1 MEQKKCPPPE
11 GVIGPRI
18 GYLSKLIRKEF
29 NKAAAE
35 QDLFSGQQDIL
46 FHINENEGITLRE
59 LSNMLGVAPA
69 TASVSVKRMEKS
81 GFIIKKADEA
91 DGRIIRLYPTEKAK
105 QAPLKIRKKMDE
117 MDLTLKQ
124 GMTEKEIAQLSRLLD
139 KAVSNLQKEDN
150 ANG

>member
-1 MEQKKCPPPE
+1 MEHKKCPPPA
-11 GVIGPRI
+11 GVIAPRV
-18 GYLSKLIRKEF
+18 GYLSKLIRTEF

-59 LSNMLGVAPA
+59 LSDLLGVAPA
-69 TASVSVKRMEKS
+69 TASVSVKRMEKA

-105 QAPLKIRKKMDE
+105 EAPRKIRKEMDKMD
-117 MDLTLKQ
+117 LALKH
-124 GMTEKEIAQLSRLLD
+124 GMTEAEIAELSRLLD
-139 KAVSNLQKEDN
+139 KAVSNLEKEEN

>member
-1 MEQKKCPPPE
+1 MEHKKCPPPE

-29 NKAAAE
+29 NKAVAE

-46 FHINENEGITLRE
+46 FFINENEGITLRE
-59 LSNMLGVAPA
+59 LADKLDVAPA

-91 DGRIIRLYPTEKAK
+91 DGRIIRLYPTEKAR
-105 QAPLKIRKKMDE
+105 QTPLKIREKMDK
-117 MDLTLKQ
+117 MDLILKQ
-124 GMTEKEIAQLSRLLD
+124 GMTEEEAKVLSRLLD
-139 KAVSNLQKEDN
+139 KAVSNLEKEEN